1 MNDYIRRQNDK
12 HSDFRNMFCFSTLT
26 LFLYLSS
33 SFVCTNLINQPIE
46 RSADSDADCIFTHEI
61 NVTAS
66 RDHPVMSSD
75 ADNHHLKRGNKNF
88 DCYESRIV
96 MKPRTACTSP
106 ILKNSTMGITH
117 ATGVNVCVDGHINHL
132 GATNALWLQEHG
144 IKPQCDH
151 RHACVFINANQ
162 INWQH
167 VSDCFRLVM
176 RSTPQPRT
184 MIVTMCGTSCWP
196 RGQRECGGGNFSK
209 AEIE

>member
-1 MNDYIRRQNDK
+1 MWQHHRTILLCLQMQIITISK
-12 HSDFRNMFCFSTLT
+12 EGIKTLT
-26 LFLYLSS
+26 VMNQESWWSQTAMKLLSYS
-33 SFVCTNLINQPIE
+33 MMESNSLNL
-46 RSADSDADCIFTHEI
+46 DS
-61 NVTAS
+61 
-66 RDHPVMSSD
+66 R
-75 ADNHHLKRGNKNF
+75 K
-88 DCYESRIV
+88 
-96 MKPRTACTSP
+96 ACTSP

-132 GATNALWLQEHG
+132 GVTNALWVQEHS

-176 RSTPQPRT
+176 SSTPQPRT

-196 RGQRECGGGNFSK
+196 RGQRECGGETFPRPRLNKFGWNWG
-209 AEIE
+209 